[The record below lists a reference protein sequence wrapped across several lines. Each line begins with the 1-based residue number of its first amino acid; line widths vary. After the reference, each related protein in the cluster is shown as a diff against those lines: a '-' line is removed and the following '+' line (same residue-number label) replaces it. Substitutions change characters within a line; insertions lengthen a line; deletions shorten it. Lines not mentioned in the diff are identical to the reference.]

1 MYSKHISLWFKTY
14 IYIIVCLIYVFCFC
28 LHTVV
33 SHIVLC
39 FIFLRLMCCQFL
51 WSVNFWLPL
60 RYSLTFTLWYTDCR
74 PGSVDVVFVVDTSSS
89 VANGVNKS
97 IDFIERFVRI
107 VSIGPDMFQVAV
119 LTYNV
124 EPTVLFDLDDHTK
137 EEGIIDALQT
147 IRGHDAVTF
156 TAPALRKAAEVMYN
170 V

>member
-1 MYSKHISLWFKTY
+1 MF
-14 IYIIVCLIYVFCFC
+14 
-28 LHTVV
+28 TV
-33 SHIVLC
+33 HC
-39 FIFLRLMCCQFL
+39 
-51 WSVNFWLPL
+51 
-60 RYSLTFTLWYTDCR
+60 T
-74 PGSVDVVFVVDTSSS
+74 
-89 VANGVNKS
+89 S

-156 TAPALRKAAEVMYN
+156 TAHVRVRPLNGLSTEFVSETGFSNLKGGNYYVGTP
-170 V
+170 

>member
-1 MYSKHISLWFKTY
+1 LKY
-14 IYIIVCLIYVFCFC
+14 
-28 LHTVV
+28 
-33 SHIVLC
+33 
-39 FIFLRLMCCQFL
+39 
-51 WSVNFWLPL
+51 LPQTQ
-60 RYSLTFTLWYTDCR
+60 RQQNQ
-74 PGSVDVVFVVDTSSS
+74 VD
-89 VANGVNKS
+89 K
-97 IDFIERFVRI
+97 
-107 VSIGPDMFQVAV
+107 AV